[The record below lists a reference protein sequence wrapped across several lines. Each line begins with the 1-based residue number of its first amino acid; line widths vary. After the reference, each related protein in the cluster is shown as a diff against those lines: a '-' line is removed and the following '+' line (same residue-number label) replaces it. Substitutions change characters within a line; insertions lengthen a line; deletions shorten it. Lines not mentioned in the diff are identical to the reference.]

1 MELEA
6 AVKKYLE
13 VVGEFGRPMRLA
25 DFGLPHE
32 EVESFLAACEEDYQ
46 LHRHFHFVPLET
58 TAPGFAAGEP
68 YPVQGIF
75 YTAIVFQK
83 SILDVLSHGLQRDS

>member
-13 VVGEFGRPMRLA
+13 MVGEFGRPMRLA

-46 LHRHFHFVPLET
+46 LHRHFRLIPAERT
-58 TAPGFAAGEP
+58 TPGLVADDA

-83 SILDVLSHGLQRDS
+83 SILDVLQYGC